1 MMIKQSKTVFVHPKS
16 NYIRIKFVKMLQE
29 NVNLKPY
36 NTFGLSIRTKY
47 FASFSSI
54 NALKSLLSEVKN
66 EKLLILG
73 GGSNV
78 LFQGNFHG
86 VTLRNEIKGIE
97 LVEEND
103 KNVILKVGAGV
114 VWHDFVMHTISNGW
128 GGIENLSLIPGSVG
142 ASPMQNIGAYGV
154 EIKDVFD
161 SLEAIEIATGE
172 LHTFSHQDCQ
182 FGYRESVFK
191 KELKG
196 KYIIVSVSYKLSK
209 QPKLNTSYGA
219 INSELA
225 TRGITQPSIKDVSDV
240 VIAIRQSKLP
250 DPKEIG
256 NAGSFFKNPVIPKS
270 HYIALQKTYENIHS
284 YPVSKD
290 TVKVPAGWLID
301 NAGWKGKTI
310 GEYGVHKN
318 QALVL
323 VNYGKANGNDIFQ
336 LSEDIIADI
345 YKRYQIKLEREVNI
359 IV

>member
-97 LVEEND
+97 IVEEND

-154 EIKDVFD
+154 EIKDVFE
-161 SLEAIEIATGE
+161 SLEALEIETGK
-172 LHTFSHQDCQ
+172 LHTFFHEDCQ

-191 KELKG
+191 KELKDQ
-196 KYIIVSVSYKLSK
+196 YIITSVSYRLSK
-209 QPKLNTSYGA
+209 NPNLNTSYGA
-219 INSELA
+219 IEEELKS
-225 TRGITQPSIKDVSDV
+225 RNITHPTIKDVSDA

-256 NAGSFFKNPVIPKS
+256 NAGSFFKNPVIS
-270 HYIALQKTYENIHS
+270 QSEYEALQRQYENIPS
-284 YPVSKD
+284 YQVD
-290 TVKVPAGWLID
+290 ENHVKVPAGWLID
-301 NAGWKGKTI
+301 QSGWKGKTF
-310 GEYGVHKN
+310 GNYGVHKK

-323 VNYGKANGNDIFQ
+323 VNYDDAKGKDIVA
-336 LSEDIIADI
+336 LSDQIIADI
-345 YKRYQIKLEREVNI
+345 KERYNIVLEREVNI
-359 IV
+359 I